1 MAGDESR
8 VRASVIW
15 FQIRQP
21 RDSNGKVRTCFGI
34 SASERL
40 VSWQLVSWQLL
51 PRTVVTVFEVPCSVR
66 ELKLSDLVELIK
78 SRAL

>member
-40 VSWQLVSWQLL
+40 VSWQLL